1 MSQMLRWMAAAA
13 AALCATAPAW
23 ALYKVVGPDGKVTY
37 TDRPPTSAQGNAV
50 PLRSDGRAA
59 AAAGADAANADGLPY
74 VLRTAST
81 RFPVTL
87 YTTPECEPCAQGRSL
102 LKARG
107 VPFRERIAAT
117 ESDYAAWKQQLG
129 AVRPPTLMVGGQ
141 RLEGYE
147 SQTWHNTLDAA
158 GYPRES
164 VLPAGWR
171 APAPQ
176 TLTPAAQA
184 PAATAADSR
193 IDAPPTVPA
202 PAAAEP
208 ASGGIRF

>member
-1 MSQMLRWMAAAA
+1 MNQMLRWMAAAA
-13 AALCATAPAW
+13 AALWVTAPAW

-37 TDRPPTSAQGNAV
+37 TDRPPTSAQGNTV

-59 AAAGADAANADGLPY
+59 AAGDAAGLDGLPY
-74 VLRTAST
+74 VLRSASE

-117 ESDYAAWKQQLG
+117 DNDYAAWKQQLG
-129 AVRPPTLMVGGQ
+129 AVRPPTLTVGGQ
-141 RLEGYE
+141 RVEGYE
-147 SQTWHNTLDAA
+147 AQTWNNTLDAA

-164 VLPAGWR
+164 VLPASWR

-176 TLTPAAQA
+176 TLTPPAPAPSREPAA
-184 PAATAADSR
+184 PAA
-193 IDAPPTVPA
+193 DARSPAPA
-202 PAAAEP
+202 PAAEP
-208 ASGGIRF
+208 APGGIRF